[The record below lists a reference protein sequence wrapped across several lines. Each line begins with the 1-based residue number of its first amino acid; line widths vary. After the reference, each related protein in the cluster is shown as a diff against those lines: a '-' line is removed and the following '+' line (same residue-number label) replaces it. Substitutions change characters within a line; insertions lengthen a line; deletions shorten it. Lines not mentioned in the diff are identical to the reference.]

1 MKKLKSL
8 LVPVVCCSLF
18 IPGSGFVLPGVAQQ
32 ASIETSAGPSSGA
45 KISERQTGVSKLPD
59 SPDAT
64 IAQTQSPTFSQEA
77 QSQAPPGQTTTNQT
91 APNQTAP
98 NQAPA
103 DQNQVSQASPNQSSS
118 NQSSPNQ
125 APVQRPVG
133 TAAAEAP
140 NRSGIAAS
148 EPAGVAI
155 APAKQHRARTIIIRT
170 GAIIGAAVAL
180 GVVIGLTEATGSKPP
195 GAH

>member
-8 LVPVVCCSLF
+8 LVPVLCGSFFVF
-18 IPGSGFVLPGVAQQ
+18 GSGFVLPGVAQQ
-32 ASIETSAGPSSGA
+32 ASTVISGGSAGGA
-45 KISERQTGVSKLPD
+45 KNSERQTGVNQLPD

-77 QSQAPPGQTTTNQT
+77 QSQAAPSQTTANQT
-91 APNQTAP
+91 T
-98 NQAPA
+98 
-103 DQNQVSQASPNQSSS
+103 PNQSSS
-118 NQSSPNQ
+118 SQTSPNP
-125 APVQRPVG
+125 APTQRPVG

-140 NRSGIAAS
+140 NTSGIAAS

-155 APAKQHRARTIIIRT
+155 APAKQRRARTIIIRT
-170 GAIIGAAVAL
+170 GAIIGAAVAV

-195 GAH
+195 GAR